1 LVDTIWFELKCE
13 NNRWWRCSPKKSIWA
28 LYKGASDTR
37 NWKVRE
43 HQGTI
48 SKCLCLGKDLMHCH
62 ALPKL
67 DKLYRIVIY
76 ASLIFFIFDSIWFYL
91 ILFVFLIHCVHLHFV
106 FLPARTFELVHIFD
120 MIGLLSSWCDSRT
133 SPTQVR
139 QMTKVQRGRELNGW
153 AWCTHPMKWHYGKNA
168 RMYTSW
174 MSFLPSFLESTYS
187 VNTCPKV
194 CMHVLSCMFCRIP
207 VMRDSST
214 SKSTRRKSK
223 YQSLIH

>member
-91 ILFVFLIHCVHLHFV
+91 ILFDSICVFNSLCSFAFRV
-106 FLPARTFELVHIFD
+106 FAGQDLRAGAHIWHDWVAVELVWFKD
-120 MIGLLSSWCDSRT
+120 LANASETNDKSSKGSWAKWLSLVHT
-133 SPTQVR
+133 SHE
-139 QMTKVQRGRELNGW
+139 MALW
-153 AWCTHPMKWHYGKNA
+153 
-168 RMYTSW
+168 
-174 MSFLPSFLESTYS
+174 
-187 VNTCPKV
+187 
-194 CMHVLSCMFCRIP
+194 
-207 VMRDSST
+207 
-214 SKSTRRKSK
+214 
-223 YQSLIH
+223 